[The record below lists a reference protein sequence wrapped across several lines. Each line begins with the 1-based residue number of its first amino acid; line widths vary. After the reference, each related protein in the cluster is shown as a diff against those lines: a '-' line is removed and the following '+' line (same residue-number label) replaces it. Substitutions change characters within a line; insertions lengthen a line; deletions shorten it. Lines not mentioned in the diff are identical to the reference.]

1 MADDGKEAARLV
13 VTLEARLDKFQKT
26 LDKAVGSA
34 DSTMTRINSRI
45 KSGAEEMA
53 RVRHRAGHNIAAD
66 LAEGDK
72 AAGLTRMQMMELAH
86 VTRSVFDGLAAG
98 ANPFR
103 LMAMEGGR
111 VAQALGSGP
120 GGVSGALG
128 AIAGMFNPV
137 VAGVVALVA
146 VMGLGV
152 KAASDYEASHNR
164 LLQMMYGLGRGA
176 LVTVD
181 DIEALAAANAK
192 AGHASVGASEEYAQA
207 FMHIHGMTRE
217 NLGAA
222 IGIVNDFSKA
232 TGVDAKHGLADL
244 TKALGD
250 PKNGVIDLN
259 REISAF
265 TQADIRA
272 VQAMA
277 ESGDKAGALKLML
290 DRVTGATHGA
300 AENLTGLGKVLK
312 SIGEGFSF
320 AWREAGKFFDSLVHG
335 PTGAEALK
343 KIQENLAIS
352 RANHQDAQTARLERA
367 LGELQ
372 AKIKA
377 DQARVGDGGKRD
389 KENQDFADETG
400 ISSGMARERKNLQ
413 SQLVRLNAALKG
425 DHHGATDQEIN
436 EQIGFIQHRLERL
449 DRREGIKKPKEITDT
464 TGTFDKSSIAAEDAA
479 HAERLKAEAALSQDI
494 RARADLEKKA
504 INAELDKQ
512 RDDLDA
518 KRRAIE
524 AATGDAHKKGQLAA
538 LAKADADIDAAQAA
552 REAAVDEKLRA
563 DLEAADLARA
573 KQAADAQK
581 TLLGVQLSSTQTK
594 SERLKIELQL
604 LDLEKKELDDKLA
617 ADRKAALQKDPSNA
631 ANINRGFDVLQST
644 SDQIFAARRGQ
655 AQTNNAAPL
664 AAWAAEG
671 RQSAEQ
677 VGEALQSAAVKGIDD
692 FNAGLADAIV
702 NGKSLGQTM
711 SGILRQMEA
720 DLIRYLLKQAELNIF
735 GGGGGNGASVGAS
748 ILATTFKLPGFAG
761 GGSPPVGTP
770 YLVGENGPEIRV
782 DKAPGQIVPNNLL
795 GSFASAPRAGNVS
808 VNQTVHINAA
818 NSILSDEVWQ
828 RIENSKQ
835 EAIRSAVPAAVS
847 MARQLVPAD
856 MARNNMSR
864 FR

>member
-26 LDKAVGSA
+26 LDKAVGST
-34 DSTMTRINSRI
+34 DTTMTRIAGRI
-45 KSGAEEMA
+45 KSGAGEID
-53 RVRHRAGHNIAAD
+53 RVRTRAGHSIAAD
-66 LAEGDK
+66 LSEADK
-72 AAGLTRMQMMELAH
+72 ASQLTRSQMMELAH

-120 GGVSGALG
+120 GGVGGALG

-152 KAASDYEASHNR
+152 KAASDYENSHNR

-181 DIEALAAANAK
+181 DIEALAAANAQ
-192 AGHASVGASEEYAQA
+192 AGHATVGASEEFAQA
-207 FMHIHGMTRE
+207 FIHIHGMSRE

-244 TKALGD
+244 AKALDD
-250 PKNGVIDLN
+250 PKQGVIDLN

-265 TQADIRA
+265 TQADVRA
-272 VQAMA
+272 IQAMA

-290 DRVTGATHGA
+290 DRVKEATAGAST
-300 AENLTGLGKVLK
+300 ELTGFGKVLK
-312 SIGEGFSF
+312 GIAEGFSE
-320 AWREAGKFFDSLVHG
+320 AWKNAGKFFDGLVH
-335 PTGAEALK
+335 
-343 KIQENLAIS
+343 
-352 RANHQDAQTARLERA
+352 AQTDQAKLARLKEDLYMSNYGADDATRA
-367 LGELQ
+367 DIQRQITALE
-372 AKIKA
+372 AKIKGSPQA
-377 DQARVGDGGKRD
+377 KAAKDKDDQ
-389 KENQDFADETG
+389 QFADETG

-413 SQLVRLNAALKG
+413 SQLQRLNAALKG
-425 DHHGATDQEIN
+425 DHHGATDQEIS

-449 DRREGIKKPKEITDT
+449 DRREGIKKPKEISDT
-464 TGTFDKSSIAAEDAA
+464 TDTFDKSATSAEDAA
-479 HAERLKAEAALSQDI
+479 HTERLKAEAALSDNI
-494 RARADLEKKA
+494 REHARLEKVA

-518 KRRAIE
+518 RRKAIE
-524 AATGDAHKKGQLAA
+524 SATGDAHKKSQLAA

-552 REAAVDEKLRA
+552 KEAAVDAKLNEQ
-563 DLEAADLARA
+563 LEAQGLARA
-573 KQAADAQK
+573 KQIADGQK
-581 TLLGVQLSSTQTK
+581 SLLSVQLSSAKTR

-604 LDLEKKELDDKLA
+604 LDLEKKELDDKLS
-617 ADRKAALQKDPSNA
+617 ADRKAALKQDPANA
-631 ANINRGFDVLQST
+631 ANINAGFDVLQGT
-644 SDQIFAARRGQ
+644 SNQLFAARRNQ
-655 AQTNNAAPL
+655 AQANNASPL

-671 RQSAEQ
+671 KQSAEQ
-677 VGEALQSAAVKGIDD
+677 VGDALQAAAVKGIDD

-711 SGILRQMEA
+711 SSILKQMEA
-720 DLIRYLLKQAELNIF
+720 DLVRYLLKQAELNLF
-735 GGGGGNGASVGAS
+735 GAGDNSAGVAQVASSA
-748 ILATTFKLPGFAG
+748 IKLAGFAS
-761 GGSPPVGTP
+761 GGSPPTGTP

-782 DKAPGQIVPNNLL
+782 DKVPGQIVPNHLL
-795 GSFASAPRAGNVS
+795 GSFAAAPRAGNVS

-828 RIENSKQ
+828 KIENSKQ
-835 EAIRSAVPAAVS
+835 EAIRSAVPAAVAMS
-847 MARQLVPAD
+847 RKLVPAD
-856 MARNNMSR
+856 MARSNMSR

>member
-1 MADDGKEAARLV
+1 MADDGKETARLV
-13 VTLEARLDKFQKT
+13 VALEARMEKFQKT

-34 DSTMTRINSRI
+34 DTTMTRINSRI

-152 KAASDYEASHNR
+152 KAASDYENSHNR

-181 DIEALAAANAK
+181 DIEALAAANAA
-192 AGHASVGASEEYAQA
+192 AGHATVGASEEYAQA

-222 IGIVNDFSKA
+222 IGIVNDFSRA

-244 TKALGD
+244 TKALED

-272 VQAMA
+272 IQAMA

-300 AENLTGLGKVLK
+300 AESLTGLGKVLK

-320 AWREAGKFFDSLVHG
+320 AWHEAGKFFDSLIHG
-335 PTGAEALK
+335 QSDKDALATLK
-343 KIQENLAIS
+343 DRMKLGEFAGTP
-352 RANHQDAQTARLERA
+352 RERA
-367 LGELQ
+367 EIQRQINMLEG
-372 AKIKA
+372 KIKA
-377 DQARVGDGGKRD
+377 AAGKDESGKRD
-389 KENQDFADETG
+389 KEDQAFADETG
-400 ISSGMARERKNLQ
+400 ISTGMARERKNLQ
-413 SQLVRLNAALKG
+413 SQLTRLNAALKG

-464 TGTFDKSSIAAEDAA
+464 TGAFDKSSIAAEDAA

-494 RARADLEKKA
+494 RDHAALEKKA

-518 KRRAIE
+518 KRKAIE
-524 AATGDAHKKGQLAA
+524 AATGDAHKKSQLAA

-552 REAAVDEKLRA
+552 REAAVDARLKEQ
-563 DLEAADLARA
+563 LEAADLARA
-573 KQAADAQK
+573 KQFLDAQK
-581 TLLGVQLSSTQTK
+581 SLLGVQLSAAKTK
-594 SERLKIELQL
+594 SERLAIELQL
-604 LDLEKKELDDKLA
+604 LGLEKKELDDKLA

-631 ANINRGFDVLQST
+631 ANINRGFDVLQAT
-644 SDQIFAARRGQ
+644 SNQIFAARRDQ
-655 AQTNNAAPL
+655 AQTNNASPL
-664 AAWAAEG
+664 AAWATEG

-711 SGILRQMEA
+711 QGILRQMEA
-720 DLIRYLLKQAELNIF
+720 DLVRYLIKQAELNIF
-735 GGGGGNGASVGAS
+735 GGGGGNGVAAGAS
-748 ILATTFKLPGFAG
+748 ILSTVFKLPGFAG